1 MNSIKAANQ
10 ILQRTSEYI
19 QNGVVR
25 EQPAWYR
32 VLAHHPPKH
41 GFNKEIRLDVLK
53 QIKDSEVSDIKSI
66 DDKLASGYYLTRV
79 KASKGKNSSSIS
91 KIMRPQHLTFIED
104 ELRSLF
110 YKQHPWELAD
120 PKNLV
125 ENEHTIEAGKYNWDN
140 IRQFTKKLDGE
151 SVVQR
156 SIHLIES
163 QGKSILDA
171 YEQSKFE
178 YYQLKIQDE
187 IDMNVSREQGE
198 MFGAVYPQTHN
209 ERGILAEDEVIA
221 KWKSDSEQLTEVLKA
236 KMSDSGAAT
245 VDSADPAA
253 ADVELSEDDILRKV
267 FN

>member
-1 MNSIKAANQ
+1 MNSIKSANQ

-19 QNGVVR
+19 QNGVVK

-41 GFNKEIRLDVLK
+41 GVNKEIRLDVLK
-53 QIKDSEVSDIKSI
+53 QIKDSEVNEINSI
-66 DDKLASGYYLTRV
+66 NDKLSSGYFLTRI
-79 KASKGKNSSSIS
+79 KPQKNKNSSSIS
-91 KIMRPQHLTFIED
+91 QIMRPQELKFIED

-125 ENEHTIEAGKYNWDN
+125 ENEHTIEAGKYNWEN

-156 SIHLIES
+156 SIYLIES
-163 QGKSILDA
+163 QDKSILDA

-187 IDMNVSREQGE
+187 IDSNVAREQGE
-198 MFGAVYPQTHN
+198 MFGSVYPQTHN
-209 ERGILAEDEVIA
+209 EKGILAEDAIIA
-221 KWKSDSEQLTEVLKA
+221 KWKVDSEHLTEVLKA

-245 VDSADPAA
+245 VDSAEALENT
-253 ADVELSEDDILRKV
+253 ELTEDDILKKV